1 MEPVGFVVGVAIIIY
16 IIRLGSRVKALENK
30 LSQGV
35 EVKQIS
41 QVVPPISLSGLSTSQ
56 QPSDGFIPL
65 PEEQARVSSES
76 VEVSDVLSP
85 EERLIAWLREDWLL
99 KLGALLVLIGVGW
112 FISYAFAN
120 NWIGP
125 LGQISLGL
133 LAGSLVL
140 LLGAWRIKNH
150 VYQGGVFLTLGS
162 TIIILTTYA
171 ARSVY
176 GMFTP
181 ASALLLMLLSIF
193 FVALMSALYRRLPL
207 ALISL
212 ILAGIIPFM
221 VGGSFDYNA
230 LFAYLLIIIIGTI
243 WVVAITG
250 FDVVATAGVV
260 LVALYSL
267 PHLTSFNLTGA
278 DEGTLLLFAY
288 AFAGLFFVANVVGF
302 IRRPNSN
309 LAPAV
314 ITAIG
319 NGLLLL
325 AWIIQTVPANL
336 QSLTISAWMVVFV
349 VGAFVALKL
358 SGRQEPFYVYVGLGV
373 VMLAT
378 ATATELSGPALTIA
392 YTLESA
398 LLILGVSAV
407 VKKIEVTEMASFVL
421 IGPAALSL
429 PSLVSSSWRGG
440 IWHGDLAVLSIL
452 AVTLMALGYYLWHKS
467 RLEKSTSTSQ
477 AGLILAVLGSIYWYA
492 IIWLCLHSLA
502 ASADTAV
509 TIALIIYTLIGL
521 GFYVLGRLRGHLT
534 MTSYGGVLLI
544 FVVGR
549 LLTIDVWQMDIIG
562 RVVVF
567 LAVGVLLI
575 STAFIGRRPSGGGII
590 QK

>member
-1 MEPVGFVVGVAIIIY
+1 MEPLGFVVSVAIIIY

-35 EVKQIS
+35 EVKQIP
-41 QVVPPISLSGLSTSQ
+41 QIVPPISLSGLSTNQ
-56 QPSDGFIPL
+56 QSSDGFIPL
-65 PEEQARVSSES
+65 PEEQTRVSSES

-85 EERLIAWLREDWLL
+85 EERLITWLREDWLL

-125 LGQISLGL
+125 VGQVSLGL
-133 LAGSLVL
+133 LVGSLIIV
-140 LLGAWRIKNH
+140 LGAWRIKNY

-162 TIIILTTYA
+162 TIVILTTYA
-171 ARSVY
+171 ARAVY

-181 ASALLLMLLSIF
+181 TSALLLMLASIF
-193 FVALMSALYRRLPL
+193 FVTLMSVIYRRLPL
-207 ALISL
+207 SLISL
-212 ILAGIIPFM
+212 ALAGVIPFT
-221 VGGSFDYNA
+221 VGGNFDYNA

-250 FDVVATAGVV
+250 FDVVATAGLMLVV
-260 LVALYSL
+260 LYSL
-267 PHLTSFNLTGA
+267 PHLTYINFTDTDKGA
-278 DEGTLLLFAY
+278 LLLFAY
-288 AFAGLFFVANVVGF
+288 VFAGLFFVANVVGF

-398 LLILGVSAV
+398 LLILGVSAG
-407 VKKIEVTEMASFVL
+407 VKKIEVTEMTSFVL

-429 PSLVSSSWRGG
+429 PSLVSSSWRDG

-467 RLEKSTSTSQ
+467 RLEKSTSASQ
-477 AGLILAVLGSIYWYA
+477 VGLILAVLGSIYGYA

-521 GFYVLGRLRGHLT
+521 SFYVLGRLRGHLT
-534 MTSYGGVLLI
+534 ITSYGGALLI

-575 STAFIGRRPSGGGII
+575 STAFIGRRPSSSGII